1 MRSTLDLVAKLWALL
16 VAVFLKVYLR
26 KQIVWSNQTLKTILL
41 QFLLSLCPEC
51 YRLWEQ
57 TPNGLKIVIIMCV
70 WGWEG

>member
-1 MRSTLDLVAKLWALL
+1 MRSTFDLVAKLWALL

-51 YRLWEQ
+51 YRHWEQ

>member
-51 YRLWEQ
+51 YRQWEQ